1 MSDTAG
7 RPLRLVL
14 DTNVFVSAAFNPGS
28 ASARIIAEVAGGRW
42 QVIWNE
48 DTRRETV
55 RTLSHIPPIS
65 AKVLAWVFKE
75 ENRFAG
81 QTAPEEYSLI
91 EDPDDRKFA
100 ALAAAAEAIL
110 VTNDGHLLS
119 VRGRIGVEI
128 VTPGELLR
136 RYGR

>member
-1 MSDTAG
+1 MSNDGAEE
-7 RPLRLVL
+7 PPALVL
-14 DTNVFVSAAFNPGS
+14 DTNVFVSAAFDPGS
-28 ASARIIAEVAGGRW
+28 ASARIIDEVAGGRW
-42 QVIWNE
+42 RVVWNE

-65 AKVLAWVFKE
+65 ARGFAWVFKE

-81 QTAPEEYSLI
+81 QTAPERYSLI

-100 ALAAAAEAIL
+100 ALAAASGAIL
-110 VTNDGHLLS
+110 VTNDDHLLS
-119 VRGRIGVEI
+119 VRGRIGVEM

-136 RYGR
+136 R